1 MLDLIKKVLG
11 KNEKRNDRNV
21 LSDQDMHVA
30 LCVLMLEAAHA
41 DGECSADEMANLIA
55 TLTAKCGV
63 ARTDI
68 DELIDLAHKKREDAV
83 DLFSFTRYLNQHYS
97 KNEKMAVMEAVWR
110 VILIDGRLESHEDH
124 FAHKL
129 ANLLRLT
136 HRDLID
142 AKVRA
147 RGQLNS

>member
-11 KNEKRNDRNV
+11 KNGNKNNRNV
-21 LSDQDMHVA
+21 PTDQDMHVA

-41 DGECSADEMANLIA
+41 DGDCSAEEMEHVIA
-55 TLTAKCGV
+55 TLTTKCGV

-68 DELIDLAHKKREDAV
+68 DALIDLANKKREDSV
-83 DLFSFTRYLNQHYS
+83 DLFSFTRYLNQNYS
-97 KNEKMAVMEAVWR
+97 NQEKMAVMEAVWV
-110 VILIDGRLESHEDH
+110 VILTDGQLEAHEDH

-136 HRDLID
+136 HKELID
-142 AKVRA
+142 AKIRA
-147 RGQLNS
+147 RGQLD